1 MPDFDKNLQPIL
13 KDASLPSIDVD
24 IKAPKEYASLQFPP
38 AQVPVSDLSKEED
51 VYAELNRR
59 GQASNFEQKGVFVT
73 NAVLDANKRYA
84 AFNPTINDYEDFAGY
99 GQSGFDKAKNGV
111 LKGLNLAATTV
122 AGGFAVLGGAAMAPF
137 TGRLADIWD
146 NKAMRAIDTYNN
158 KVDNEFLPNYYTAAE
173 RNAAWYSTSNWM
185 TTNFLFD
192 KLIKNSGFAVGAM
205 VGGTIFNAGLLK
217 LGQGIGKLAAAGA
230 ATAEGAEAFKIF
242 TPLLR
247 NTARAFS
254 AGKNIEAAK
263 VLEGELSSIADVS
276 AKSSE
281 LGSIADGSKL
291 TNQFAKFGDTA
302 RRIQI
307 AAYSTGGEAAFEAIQ
322 TSKEYRNN
330 LIQSYKDSHQGAEPT
345 GADLISINES
355 SEAVGKTSFFGNL
368 ALLSL
373 TEYVQLPHQLGST
386 YSATKQAANT
396 LLGQT
401 EDVVLKGGKY
411 AAQAGPKTTF
421 GKLFTRAR
429 RVGAYVFDPKEAG
442 QEIGQYALQIG
453 TENYFKK
460 SRESDAASVWADG
473 FLYGMVGKDER
484 GEGVGAL
491 NSKAGIE
498 SGILGGLTGGLMQV
512 HSGIQERKATL
523 SNTQQFIQSLDNA
536 PSFQQAYKERMAA
549 ANRAVVLQQQ
559 EQDAIV
565 QGDKLEAKD
574 LHADLMHT
582 YLAPRIKYGRY
593 DMISEDIQQL
603 KRDGITEEG
612 LASLKEQGLANLND
626 TVQQFQERLTKFQEV
641 AKNTQE
647 IYKATNLS
655 YAGEPLRDEQGQ
667 PIVDEKGQTTR
678 KYSPI
683 AIDKMVYAASK
694 IADYDIR
701 IPQVNSPLL
710 TAGVN
715 TAGILESIFKN
726 NRPNIEATDEALTQI
741 NNFDTTSDKK
751 DELKT
756 ALSDVIELS
765 LRRKQFIQEYDDI
778 KSKPLNYANDFTTAE
793 EVKDVVV
800 DQVETVKGKAPEVT
814 QMKLEVGKEYS
825 LVEPLRKEGSNLHL
839 APKLTVLS
847 ETLGGEFEVRLPGGK
862 VAFITPTE
870 FKKYNITEEN
880 NDSPE
885 LTDLLDKAVDTVLNS
900 PEYAEVKKELSD
912 AKPTSVND
920 KLSFLNSLDN
930 QKLIDAVEK
939 EFNTKAATL
948 LKEKEATRK
957 SQQKLLKNKEQLD
970 KQQAKIEL
978 NAGDIGTGSPTEEA
992 DLPEEDQTEEGKLKA
1007 ADIFYISGVS
1017 QFETE
1022 ANAPNA
1028 PTHVKNSRVFLNNL
1042 SSFKNRANL
1051 RAILVTPNNETALGL
1066 EGLTQLSY
1074 PEGIDADSTNVDNG
1088 FVAQVF
1094 IEQDGGKTY
1103 FVDKDGNR
1111 IKNAEGKD
1119 AEVGTPIDVNQ
1130 VIFQTM
1136 PTTKTED
1143 SRNQPRYRKGEKEQL
1158 TAQANAWKAFRED
1171 LFKSTGA
1178 EFIPYPFNVSRGIGI
1193 KNPNAENNH
1202 VGEVLIPNTSSEN
1215 AEKIL
1220 ASTPGII
1227 QISVSGSIIH
1237 KGQSL
1242 KFPKGRPVFQLNDTL
1257 QFLNN
1262 TVFGKAKATTIF
1274 QVIKA
1279 FAKDIQDQSDAGKQI
1294 ELDVKLATYLMNVLY
1309 FRKSAQTTGNQIFID
1324 TNNMTISLGGQS
1336 YPISEI
1342 ANNEAKIITQLTD
1355 TYHNINKE
1363 SLKGQNIKTPFY
1375 EYVYENGKLEET
1387 KWRNYQTYLLS
1398 SKTADKK
1405 ANRSVDSTPL
1415 VTGLAKADAGVP
1427 YSFQQKY
1434 ATLQGVDMQVQ
1445 AVVATPTKVTV
1456 TPEGAPTVGG
1466 FVVDGITP
1474 NTYTKFKAGEVDF
1487 TAKPDPD
1494 NAGDFLIGIIP
1505 NEVTDKLATPN
1516 DDGSKNAT
1524 VVAMA
1529 DILKADDKLD
1539 LLADDKKIIIDGL
1552 SGIIGGKLKEAYAE
1566 EQEKDIAP
1574 EVTVTA
1580 VTEEPVIAEEAFVSD
1595 KADIERRRQEEL
1607 KKIGFDIR
1615 EERDEHKYLE
1625 DKNTGEIVWMDGI
1638 SISPFFDS
1646 SVGIIKQDGTTFIVP
1661 DLKNY
1666 KSTDKKVLIFNEDY
1680 FRGIT
1685 KKHEFVL
1692 TFPSDLSKG
1701 QYKLDN
1707 ELLPDVVS
1715 KINAKYDAE
1724 LAKLGSKEATVKVI
1738 KPKTGKRPNDG
1749 YRRVEKTK
1757 GSTAKMTDAEIE
1769 FFKQYAEKN
1778 VDFPIE
1784 ILEQLV
1790 DTYDNEKAYGVFE
1803 DGVIKFYRGAI
1814 KGTEYH
1820 ELGEAVWNGLLTP
1833 EEQAAIIA
1841 DEKVK
1846 GTTFVDRE
1854 TGRTYDY
1861 ATASDQKIKERILDD
1876 FADYRAGK
1884 LTARSLGQKV
1894 LDFFKRI
1901 INFFKTFGTK
1911 PSLKTELF
1919 KAIDAGKFKNYTV
1932 SGTNNA
1938 PQYRRTGKIEGVNET
1953 LAYYY
1958 VQDMFIRASNII
1970 FGENN
1975 KDLLYDVQK
1984 ITGKEIYNKIK
1995 ELYIDEDKYEGEEG
2009 LSETQFNQLFK
2020 RTKDLLR
2027 TIGVTINEEDTA
2039 DINDGETN
2047 NRGYVPEPFAT
2058 DWKKTSMFAIKL
2070 LAATNPQTA
2079 PTNQQNAT
2087 TLKLPERMISMVEGY
2102 ITNNFSR
2109 IFATLSDKL
2118 SNTTDPAKMVE
2129 KLHELA
2135 KDDAN
2140 YVRIFKNIGGD
2151 LNNENGVIDFSN
2163 FKKADWRFLVNFF
2176 QTFNKQ
2182 RPEALIEYTSGGNVY
2197 TGSADV
2203 YTASREIQKNWFEAM
2218 KTLSDNPDSIISKD
2232 YSKKVYKV
2240 KELKA
2245 DAFPVKTPV
2254 EQVNFL
2260 SALGIAFSLEDYAN
2274 LKTDQQNEFGKAVS
2288 DIRRYLESKSEL
2300 GSLNGKTLGI
2310 NGYLT
2315 TLSELLVKVTNP
2327 NRENTFANAEG
2338 SLTNAYAD
2346 NNTASV
2352 FENEFNSVT
2361 TLDELLAARPELNDV
2376 FSKNNVTF
2384 REGGEFIDEDG
2395 IKIKDIKVLYISGKK
2410 DLDTNKGTSTSSLT
2424 EGQRYTQEINQNI
2437 QGNYYILIPGESAT
2451 QWMMNLGNAVSFEDF
2466 RTGRATKEINKIF
2479 RGYLSDDLSLA
2490 LDYKNR
2496 ETLRNVGSKA
2506 KELRFF
2512 KDFLSDLNTDGE
2524 LVPSAFLTEIDR
2536 LIADPDV
2543 TQKEIEEYIDENI
2556 EEVNSRIKSF
2566 IDDMVANTKSELMK
2580 NDQIEL
2586 NVDKQTYS
2594 YPGLDN
2600 KFIESQKINPLNKY
2614 KLSESDLN
2622 NILLFTNTNY
2632 TINNIEFHKILF
2644 GDPYQFAV
2652 KNGNLEETKRLKS
2665 FLGTKRFMYNT
2676 NEYNTALNNDYNS
2689 AGEIELAGPSE
2700 NSFGDVGYHEHKDY
2714 ANTVSLA
2721 DIKLSDSTYDN
2732 INEADAQSI
2741 IIDVAY
2747 REVKLKNGQ
2756 WSDNEAEPFHQ
2767 WQMAYTRQNMPEYD
2781 YSDDARG
2788 KALDK
2793 QDKALVAKPCP
2804 EYVLDIIKPLAAGIK
2819 NNEKEINLVLDKY
2832 SQMPLYYSTAQN
2844 RNLEKLYVKMWKEQ
2858 IDYAI
2863 FESGRKLGIEKT
2875 HSLYT
2880 KGGEFNEEPFANDT
2894 LVQVPWSIYGTQLET
2909 AYEYE
2914 KDQTWISQLG
2924 AMSSVNL
2931 YANGEPVGATPQR
2944 KKAIKKEY
2952 ERNTNIVKQLHNH
2965 KAEVLLKKLG
2975 VQDTVNGYILK
2986 DPKIVS
2992 ETLQRELKR
3001 QVLSNNAL
3009 DTVELDENGQFAIPF
3024 EASPVYTQIKGV
3036 FYSMINKSIISMK
3049 MNGGSKTQASV
3060 TLWENAKEGRGIAEK
3075 TKDGYKKLTIE
3086 EYNALPEDRKK
3097 NVVLTSDTLKF
3108 YEDENGKRVCEI
3120 MIPPYFKDAFD
3131 PKKFPTEQS
3140 IMDYLNSLG
3149 EEGQEILRGVGARI
3163 PVQSMS
3169 SIEVFKVKSFLPKYM
3184 GDTVIV
3190 PSQITTKT
3198 NSDFDID
3205 KLNTY
3210 LRSVY
3215 KDENGNVRLIRY
3227 KGSEKATKQFYSD
3240 VFTATTQKQIN
3251 EVSKDN
3257 FFRTKLINF
3266 FTKVAALPEINRDAI
3281 MSVLDVNALKE
3292 DSATPEYDFF
3302 IKYEDLLQTIN
3313 RQAKE
3318 ADLSPADYII
3328 SEVENK
3334 KADLT
3339 AKLLSS
3345 KLREDYVDEMYTK
3358 ALQNEYYD
3366 SLEKL
3371 LTLPENFKHL
3381 ISPVDD
3387 AGLSDVAKQL
3397 DKLRGEGENN
3407 IKNRILDRNYMTS
3420 LRQAF
3425 LITKKWVGIVAQNI
3439 KSQSLTQKTKVYIN
3453 PANISQLS
3461 DADKAILGDGS
3472 ILLPHNKVN
3481 VDGEEFAS
3489 ISGVLTADG
3498 KEYISSRLSGYGT
3511 AVVDVVNNPFIR
3523 KIIGSKLA
3531 VNTFMFLERIGCGE
3545 RTPMFMNQPIIT
3557 EYLKYL
3563 DGQGYSFLYKES
3575 NLKYIKNKFGASP
3588 IDIANATLN
3597 VDQLE
3602 KNISDYSEKGFVGSS
3617 KYNAEQQLILKE
3629 FLKYARMADFSSKL
3643 IQATNYDTSKSKS
3656 LEAHSRKK
3664 TKTELARDTNIF
3676 SGVDELLKSSYIGN
3690 QKDLLDKLM
3699 SALGG
3704 IMKLESPDFSIITN
3718 EAMRTYEEREFMSG
3732 DDFDKVASKMKAA
3745 FLDYIIQVNSPNLA
3759 SEIEELFASENSVA
3773 DQLLT
3778 AQKKYPEMKLLQDF
3792 EIRSSDRFNSA
3803 KTIKL
3808 RVNLKEAYDENLY
3821 IEFMREL
3828 KEIDKPLFDNLVKV
3842 AILQGTYQSA
3852 VSIKNIIPVE
3862 DYAAIVKPIID
3873 SLISTPDIKLF
3884 SKGMF
3889 QRASWNDDVVFP
3901 EFNPRFVPN
3910 VMRYGDEHY
3919 PIAEDEFGNEV
3930 YQYVS
3935 DVIPRFELPT
3945 GIFGNLEDRRI
3956 LLMNPVFNP
3965 VESKS
3970 DFIKVRRTQTL
3981 KNGDVMDFTTGQSI
3995 VSSDYRRRREAGDLS
4010 LRDVYGY
4017 QKVYIGDSPIVTPD
4031 GLHVYKLINL
4041 RGDGANVTEHYA
4053 DYRKS
4058 VLNNGTVK
4066 IDQEIPDADIIKY
4079 FNATPDVDFKE
4090 TEAPASTE
4098 AVSIPI
4104 KIDTSKKINIY
4115 AGTGE
4120 NAELSNFAN
4129 RPFEIKGYKFNSVE
4143 QAFQEAKYE
4152 FTKRT
4157 AEDAQIR
4164 INIQN
4169 ASSSAEVKRLG
4180 SKYPTLDTKAW
4191 DSKSSDIMKRIIKL
4205 SFEQNPNALNALL
4218 ATGNSELTHTQDNT
4232 KWGKEFPRLL
4242 MEVRNELRPTQA
4254 VSDKKELFSFEKG
4267 IAQKSFRGK
4276 VLNFVDKIPTNKET
4290 VVAMSNDKETG
4301 VISIAT
4307 AAMIQKFN
4315 DKAWTA
4321 PAKQSDGSFA
4331 TPLSENEFKS
4341 LNEWFTFGLTHEVK
4355 HDTIFK
4361 EEGETTGQY
4370 EDRIN
4375 QAALE
4380 DLRKNYNIPSAE
4392 TFDSLTEFTPE
4403 RKTEILTNF
4412 GQKYPLFSKEQ
4423 NIEFINDELAKDKD
4437 ATIQLLKD
4445 CY

>member
-1 MPDFDKNLQPIL
+1 MPDFDKNLQSIL
-13 KDASLPSIDVD
+13 KNTTLPSLDVD
-24 IKAPKEYASLQFPP
+24 IKAPKEVAAMQFSP
-38 AQVPVSDLSKEED
+38 AEIPKSDLSKEED
-51 VYAELNRR
+51 VFAKLNKMT
-59 GQASNFEQKGVFVT
+59 QASDFNEKGVTVT

-84 AFNPTINDYEDFAGY
+84 AYNPTITDYEDFAGY

-122 AGGFAVLGGAAMAPF
+122 AGGFAVLGGAAIAPF
-137 TGRLADIWD
+137 TGRLVDIWD
-146 NKAMRAIDTYNN
+146 NPGMRAIDDWNN

-192 KLIKNSGFAVGAM
+192 KLVKNSGFAVGAM
-205 VGGTIFNAGLLK
+205 VGGNIFNAGLLK

-230 ATAEGAEAFKIF
+230 ATAEGAEAFKLF

-254 AGKNIEAAK
+254 AGKNIEAAGI
-263 VLEGELSSIADVS
+263 LEKELSSIADIS

-281 LGSIADGSKL
+281 LGIVADGSKL

-302 RRIQI
+302 RRIQV
-307 AAYSTGGEAAFEAIQ
+307 AAYSTGGEASFEALQ

-330 LIQSYKDSHQGAEPT
+330 LIESYKETHGGNAPT
-345 GADLISINES
+345 GLDLISINES

-368 ALLSL
+368 ALLTL
-373 TEYVQLPHQLGST
+373 TEYAQLPHQLGST
-386 YSATKQAANT
+386 YSSTKQTANS

-401 EDVVLKGGKY
+401 EDVVLEAGKY
-411 AAQAGPKTTF
+411 GAQAGPKTKF
-421 GKLFTRAR
+421 GKLFTRAK

-442 QEIGQYALQIG
+442 QEVGQYALQIG

-484 GEGVGAL
+484 GEDVGAL
-491 NSKAGIE
+491 VSKGGIE
-498 SGILGGLTGGLMQV
+498 SGILGGITGGLMQIK
-512 HSGIQERKATL
+512 SGIQERKATL
-523 SNTQQFIQSLDNA
+523 SNTQQFIQSLNNA
-536 PSFQQAYKERMAA
+536 PSFQQAFKERLSA

-641 AKNTQE
+641 AQNTQE
-647 IYKATNLS
+647 IYKSTNLRFS
-655 YAGEPLRDEQGQ
+655 GEPLRDEQGQ
-667 PIVDEKGQTTR
+667 PVLDEKGQTTR

-694 IADYDIR
+694 IADYDLR

-710 TAGVN
+710 TAGIN
-715 TAGILESIFKN
+715 TADILESIFKN
-726 NRPNIEATDEALTQI
+726 NRPNLEATDEALTQI

-825 LVEPLRKEGSNLHL
+825 LVEPLRKEDSNLHL

-847 ETLGGEFEVRLPGGK
+847 ETLGGEFEVRLPSGK
-862 VAFITPTE
+862 VTFITPTE
-870 FKKYNITEEN
+870 FKKYNITEES

-885 LTDLLDKAVDTVLNS
+885 MTDLLDKAVNTVLNS
-900 PEYAEVKKELSD
+900 PEYAEIKKELTD
-912 AKPTSVND
+912 ASPKDVND
-920 KLSFLNSLDN
+920 KLAFLNSLDN

-948 LKEKEATRK
+948 IKEKEATRK

-970 KQQAKIEL
+970 KQQAKLEL
-978 NAGDIGTGSPTEEA
+978 NSGDIGTGSPTEEA
-992 DLPEEDQTEEGKLKA
+992 DTPEEDQTDEGKLKS
-1007 ADIFYISGVS
+1007 ADTYYISGVS
-1017 QFETE
+1017 QFETT

-1074 PEGIDADSTNVDNG
+1074 PGMGAEASVNVDNG

-1094 IEQDGGKTY
+1094 IEQDGGKSY

-1119 AEVGTPIDVNQ
+1119 AEVGTPVDINN

-1136 PTTKTED
+1136 PSTALTD
-1143 SRNQPRYRKGEKEQL
+1143 SGERGGNRYRKGEKEQL
-1158 TAQANAWKAFRED
+1158 TAQSDAWREFRKD
-1171 LFKSTGA
+1171 LLTSTGA

-1202 VGEVLIPNTSSEN
+1202 VGEVLIPNTSPVD

-1294 ELDVKLATYLMNVLY
+1294 ELDEKLATYLMNVLY
-1309 FRKSAQTTGNQIFID
+1309 FRKSAQTIGNQIFID

-1363 SLKGQNIKTPFY
+1363 SLKAQNIKTPFY

-1415 VTGLAKADAGVP
+1415 VTGIAKADAGVP

-1434 ATLQGVDMQVQ
+1434 ATLQGVDMDIKP
-1445 AVVATPTKVTV
+1445 VVAKPIKVNITL
-1456 TPEGAPTVGG
+1456 EGVPTVGG
-1466 FVVDGITP
+1466 FAIDGVTP

-1487 TAKPDPD
+1487 IAEPDPTRD
-1494 NAGDFLIGIIP
+1494 GEFM
-1505 NEVTDKLATPN
+1505 VKVTPN
-1516 DDGSKNAT
+1516 DVTDELAKPLDNGDSNPMVLAMKNELKTSPSYNILDDDKTQILNGLAS
-1524 VVAMA
+1524 
-1529 DILKADDKLD
+1529 IIEKKLKALN
-1539 LLADDKKIIIDGL
+1539 I
-1552 SGIIGGKLKEAYAE
+1552 E
-1566 EQEKDIAP
+1566 EQEGGIAP

-1580 VTEEPVIAEEAFVSD
+1580 VAEEPAVVEEETPIV
-1595 KADIERRRQEEL
+1595 E
-1607 KKIGFDIR
+1607 
-1615 EERDEHKYLE
+1615 
-1625 DKNTGEIVWMDGI
+1625 EIV
-1638 SISPFFDS
+1638 
-1646 SVGIIKQDGTTFIVP
+1646 
-1661 DLKNY
+1661 
-1666 KSTDKKVLIFNEDY
+1666 
-1680 FRGIT
+1680 
-1685 KKHEFVL
+1685 
-1692 TFPSDLSKG
+1692 
-1701 QYKLDN
+1701 
-1707 ELLPDVVS
+1707 
-1715 KINAKYDAE
+1715 
-1724 LAKLGSKEATVKVI
+1724 KEEPVKVI

-1749 YRRVEKTK
+1749 YRRVEKTT
-1757 GSTAKMTDAEIE
+1757 GGTAKMTDAEIE

-1820 ELGEAVWNGLLTP
+1820 ELGEAVWNGLLTS
-1833 EEQAAIIA
+1833 EEQSAIIA
-1841 DEKVK
+1841 DEKAK

-1861 ATASDQKIKERILDD
+1861 ATASDQKIKERIMDD

-1884 LTARSLGQKV
+1884 VTARSLGQKV
-1894 LDFFKRI
+1894 LEFFKRI

-1984 ITGKEIYNKIK
+1984 ITGKEVYNKIK
-1995 ELYIDEDKYEGEEG
+1995 QLYIDEEKYEGEEG

-2118 SNTTDPAKMVE
+2118 ANTTDPAKMVE
-2129 KLHELA
+2129 KLFELA

-2203 YTASREIQKNWFEAM
+2203 YTAGREIQKKWFEAM

-2232 YSKKVYKV
+2232 YVNKVYKV
-2240 KELKA
+2240 KELK
-2245 DAFPVKTPV
+2245 DGAFPVKTPA

-2260 SALGIAFSLEDYAN
+2260 SALGVSFSLEDYAN

-2288 DIRRYLESKSEL
+2288 DIRTYLESKSEL

-2352 FENEFNSVT
+2352 FENQFNDVT

-2395 IKIKDIKVLYISGKK
+2395 NKIKDIKVLYISGKK
-2410 DLDTNKGTSTSSLT
+2410 DLDTNKGISTSSLT
-2424 EGQRYTQEINQNI
+2424 EGQRYTQEINQNA
-2437 QGNYYILIPGESAT
+2437 QGNYYVLIPGESAT
-2451 QWMMNLGNAVSFEDF
+2451 QWMMNLGNAISFEDF

-2496 ETLRNVGSKA
+2496 ESLRNVGSKA

-2512 KDFLSDLNTDGE
+2512 KDFLSDVNAEGE

-2556 EEVNSRIKSF
+2556 GEVNSRIKSF
-2566 IDDMVANTKSELMK
+2566 IDNMVANTKSELMK

-2600 KFIESQKINPLNKY
+2600 KFIESQKINPLNKN

-2622 NILLFTNTNY
+2622 NILLFINTNY
-2632 TINNIEFHKILF
+2632 TISNIEFHKILF
-2644 GDPYQFAV
+2644 GDPYQFAI

-2676 NEYNTALNNDYNS
+2676 DQYNTALNNDYNS
-2689 AGEIELAGPSE
+2689 AGKIELEGPSE
-2700 NSFGDVGYHEHKDY
+2700 TGFGDIGFHEHKNY

-2721 DIKLSDSTYDN
+2721 DVKLSDSTYDN

-2756 WSDNEAEPFHQ
+2756 WSDNVAEPFHQ
-2767 WQMAYTRQNMPEYD
+2767 WQMAYTRQNMPEYE

-2788 KALDK
+2788 EALDK
-2793 QDKALVAKPCP
+2793 QDKALVATPCP
-2804 EYVLDIIKPLAAGIK
+2804 EYVLDIIKPLAAGVK

-2858 IDYAI
+2858 VDYVI

-2875 HSLYT
+2875 HSLYIN
-2880 KGGEFNEEPFANDT
+2880 GGEFNEEPFANDT
-2894 LVQVPWSIYGTQLET
+2894 LVQVPWSVYGTQLET
-2909 AYEYE
+2909 AYEYD

-2931 YANGEPVGATPQR
+2931 YANGEPIGATPQR

-2952 ERNTNIVKQLHNH
+2952 ERNTTIVKQLHDH

-2975 VQDTVNGYILK
+2975 VQNTANGYILK

-3075 TKDGYKKLTIE
+3075 TKDGYKKITIE

-3097 NVVLTSDTLKF
+3097 NVTLTSDTLSF
-3108 YEDENGKRVCEI
+3108 YIDENGKRVCEI

-3210 LRSVY
+3210 LKSVY
-3215 KDENGNVRLIRY
+3215 KDENGNVRLVRY
-3227 KGSEKATKQFYSD
+3227 KGSEKATKKFYSD
-3240 VFTATTQKQIN
+3240 VFTATTQKQID

-3292 DSATPEYDFF
+3292 DDLTPEYDFF
-3302 IKYEDLLQTIN
+3302 IKHEDLLQTIN

-3461 DADKAILGDGS
+3461 ATDQAILGDGS

-3481 VDGEEFAS
+3481 VDGKEYAS

-3523 KIIGSKLA
+3523 SIIGSKLA
-3531 VNTFMFLERIGCGE
+3531 VNVFMFLERIGCGE

-3563 DGQGYSFLYKES
+3563 DGQGYTFLHKES
-3575 NLKYIKNKFGASP
+3575 NLKYIKTKFGASP

-3602 KNISDYSEKGFVGSS
+3602 KNISDYSEKGFVRSS

-3690 QKDLLDKLM
+3690 QKDLLDELM

-3778 AQKKYPEMKLLQDF
+3778 AQKKYPEMKLLQDL
-3792 EIRSSDRFNSA
+3792 EIRSSDRFNSP

-3828 KEIDKPLFDNLVKV
+3828 KELDKPLFDNLVKV

-3935 DVIPRFELPT
+3935 DVIPRIELPIS
-3945 GIFGNLEDRRI
+3945 IFGNLEDRRI
-3956 LLMNPVFNP
+3956 LLMNPMFNP
-3965 VESKS
+3965 IESKS

-3995 VSSDYRRRREAGDLS
+3995 VSSDYRRRKEAGDLS

-4017 QKVYIGDSPIVTPD
+4017 QKVYLGDSPIVTPD

-4066 IDQEIPDADIIKY
+4066 IDQEIPDEDIIKY
-4079 FNATPDVDFKE
+4079 FNANSDVDFKE

-4098 AVSIPI
+4098 A
-4104 KIDTSKKINIY
+4104 
-4115 AGTGE
+4115 A
-4120 NAELSNFAN
+4120 
-4129 RPFEIKGYKFNSVE
+4129 
-4143 QAFQEAKYE
+4143 
-4152 FTKRT
+4152 
-4157 AEDAQIR
+4157 
-4164 INIQN
+4164 
-4169 ASSSAEVKRLG
+4169 
-4180 SKYPTLDTKAW
+4180 PT
-4191 DSKSSDIMKRIIKL
+4191 
-4205 SFEQNPNALNALL
+4205 E
-4218 ATGNSELTHTQDNT
+4218 
-4232 KWGKEFPRLL
+4232 
-4242 MEVRNELRPTQA
+4242 A

-4290 VVAMSNDKETG
+4290 TVAMSNNRTTG
-4301 VISIAT
+4301 AISIDT

-4315 DKAWTA
+4315 DKAWTT

-4331 TPLSENEFKS
+4331 TALPVNEFS
-4341 LNEWFTFGLTHEVK
+4341 SVDEWFTFGLTHEVK

-4380 DLRKNYNIPSAE
+4380 DLRKNYNKYDLSQPTQAVSADRKIKVGE
-4392 TFDSLTEFTPE
+4392 FDITVKPDGTMIDQDGKEVTDQITKNKVNVRTELQDGTLRVSIYNNAKYFVLLDNRIVESDSSNVGEESVITPIE
-4403 RKTEILTNF
+4403 
-4412 GQKYPLFSKEQ
+4412 KEA
-4423 NIEFINDELAKDKD
+4423 ILAKAVTYKK
-4437 ATIQLLKD
+4437 T
-4445 CY
+4445 C

>member
-1 MPDFDKNLQPIL
+1 MPDFDKNLQSIL
-13 KDASLPSIDVD
+13 KNTTLPSLDVD
-24 IKAPKEYASLQFPP
+24 IKAPKEVAAMQFPP
-38 AQVPVSDLSKEED
+38 AEIPKSDLSKEED
-51 VYAELNRR
+51 VFAKLNKMT
-59 GQASNFEQKGVFVT
+59 QASDFKEKGVTVT
-73 NAVLDANKRYA
+73 NAVLDANKRYSA
-84 AFNPTINDYEDFAGY
+84 YNPTINDYEDFAGY

-122 AGGFAVLGGAAMAPF
+122 AGGFAVLGGAATAPF

-146 NKAMRAIDTYNN
+146 NPGMRAIDNWNN

-254 AGKNIEAAK
+254 AGKNIEAAGI
-263 VLEGELSSIADVS
+263 LEGELSSIADVS

-281 LGSIADGSKL
+281 LGIVADGSKL

-307 AAYSTGGEAAFEAIQ
+307 AAYSTGGEASFEALQ

-330 LIQSYKDSHQGAEPT
+330 LIETYKETHGGNAPT
-345 GADLISINES
+345 GLDLISINES

-368 ALLSL
+368 ALLTL
-373 TEYVQLPHQLGST
+373 TEYAQLPHQLGST
-386 YSATKQAANT
+386 YSSTKQVANS

-401 EDVVLKGGKY
+401 EDVVLEGGKY

-484 GEGVGAL
+484 GEGVGAFT
-491 NSKAGIE
+491 SKAGIE
-498 SGILGGLTGGLMQV
+498 SGILGGITGGLMQIK
-512 HSGIQERKATL
+512 SGIQERKATL

-536 PSFQQAYKERMAA
+536 PSFQQAYKERLAA

-641 AKNTQE
+641 AQNTQE
-647 IYKATNLS
+647 IYKATNLRFS
-655 YAGEPLRDEQGQ
+655 GESLRDDEGQ
-667 PIVDEKGQTTR
+667 PILDEKGQTTR

-694 IADYDIR
+694 IADYDSR

-710 TAGVN
+710 TAGIN
-715 TAGILESIFKN
+715 TVDILESIFKN
-726 NRPNIEATDEALTQI
+726 NRPNLEATDEALTQI

-765 LRRKQFIQEYDDI
+765 LRRKQFIEEYDAI

-825 LVEPLRKEGSNLHL
+825 LVEPLRKEDSNLHL

-847 ETLGGEFEVRLPGGK
+847 ETLGGEFEVRLPNGK
-862 VAFITPTE
+862 VTFITPTE
-870 FKKYNITEEN
+870 FKKYNITEES

-885 LTDLLDKAVDTVLNS
+885 MTDLLDKAVNTVLNS
-900 PEYAEVKKELSD
+900 PEYAEIKKELSD

-920 KLSFLNSLDN
+920 KLAFLNSLDN

-948 LKEKEATRK
+948 IKEKEATRK

-970 KQQAKIEL
+970 KQQAKLEL
-978 NAGDIGTGSPTEEA
+978 NSGDIGTGSPTEEA

-1042 SSFKNRANL
+1042 SLFKNRANL

-1094 IEQDGGKTY
+1094 IEQDGSKTY

-1119 AEVGTPIDVNQ
+1119 AEVGTPVDVNQ

-1143 SRNQPRYRKGEKEQL
+1143 SRNQPRYRKGEKEQF
-1158 TAQANAWKAFRED
+1158 TAQANAWRAFRED

-1294 ELDVKLATYLMNVLY
+1294 ELDEKLATYLMNVLY

-1405 ANRSVDSTPL
+1405 ANRSVNSTPL

-1445 AVVATPTKVTV
+1445 AVVAKPIKVNV
-1456 TPEGAPTVGG
+1456 ISEGVPTVGG
-1466 FVVDGITP
+1466 FAIDGVTP

-1524 VVAMA
+1524 VVAMT

-1566 EQEKDIAP
+1566 EQGEGIAP

-1580 VTEEPVIAEEAFVSD
+1580 VAEEPVVEEVAPIVEEIAKEE
-1595 KADIERRRQEEL
+1595 
-1607 KKIGFDIR
+1607 
-1615 EERDEHKYLE
+1615 
-1625 DKNTGEIVWMDGI
+1625 
-1638 SISPFFDS
+1638 P
-1646 SVGIIKQDGTTFIVP
+1646 
-1661 DLKNY
+1661 
-1666 KSTDKKVLIFNEDY
+1666 
-1680 FRGIT
+1680 
-1685 KKHEFVL
+1685 
-1692 TFPSDLSKG
+1692 
-1701 QYKLDN
+1701 
-1707 ELLPDVVS
+1707 
-1715 KINAKYDAE
+1715 
-1724 LAKLGSKEATVKVI
+1724 VKVI

-1803 DGVIKFYRGAI
+1803 NNVIKFYRGAI
-1814 KGTEYH
+1814 KGTQYH

-1833 EEQAAIIA
+1833 EEQAAIIT
-1841 DEKVK
+1841 DEKEK
-1846 GTTFVDRE
+1846 GKTFVDRE
-1854 TGRTYDY
+1854 TGRTFDY

-2245 DAFPVKTPV
+2245 DAFPVKTPA

-2395 IKIKDIKVLYISGKK
+2395 NKIKDIKVLYISGKK

-2437 QGNYYILIPGESAT
+2437 QGNYYVLIPGESAT
-2451 QWMMNLGNAVSFEDF
+2451 QWMMNLDNAVSFEDF

-2512 KDFLSDLNTDGE
+2512 KDFLSDVNDEGK
-2524 LVPSAFLTEIDR
+2524 LVASDFLTEIDR

-2622 NILLFTNTNY
+2622 NILLFNNTNY

-2788 KALDK
+2788 EALSK
-2793 QDKALVAKPCP
+2793 QDEELIKTPCP
-2804 EYVLDIIKPLAAGIK
+2804 DYVLDIIKPLAAGVK

-2894 LVQVPWSIYGTQLET
+2894 LVQVPWSVYGTQLET

-2952 ERNTNIVKQLHNH
+2952 ERNTNIVKQLHDH
-2965 KAEVLLKKLG
+2965 KAEVLIKKLG
-2975 VQDTVNGYILK
+2975 VENTGNGFILK

-3075 TKDGYKKLTIE
+3075 TKDGYKNLTAE
-3086 EYNALPEDRKK
+3086 EYDALPDDRKK

-3108 YEDENGKRVCEI
+3108 YVDENGKRTCEI

-3184 GDTVIV
+3184 GDIVIV

-3210 LRSVY
+3210 LKSVY
-3215 KDENGNVRLIRY
+3215 KDENGNVRLVRY

-3251 EVSKDN
+3251 EISKDN
-3257 FFRTKLINF
+3257 DFRSKLVNF
-3266 FTKVAALPEINRDAI
+3266 FNKVAALPEINRDAI
-3281 MSVLDVNALKE
+3281 VNSLN
-3292 DSATPEYDFF
+3292 DDEYKFF
-3302 IKYEDLLQTIN
+3302 INYEDLLQTIN

-3345 KLREDYVDEMYTK
+3345 KLKEDYVDEMYTK

-3461 DADKAILGDGS
+3461 DSDKAILGDGS
-3472 ILLPHNKVN
+3472 ILLPHNKVD
-3481 VDGEEFAS
+3481 VDGKDYAS
-3489 ISGVLTADG
+3489 ISGVITADG

-3523 KIIGSKLA
+3523 SVIGSKLA

-3602 KNISDYSEKGFVGSS
+3602 KNISNYSEKGFVGSS

-3889 QRASWNDDVVFP
+3889 QRATWNDDVVFP

-3956 LLMNPVFNP
+3956 LLMNPMFNP

-3995 VSSDYRRRREAGDLS
+3995 VSSDYRRRKEAGDLS

-4017 QKVYIGDSPIVTPD
+4017 QKVYLGDSPIVTPD

-4098 AVSIPI
+4098 AAPI
-4104 KIDTSKKINIY
+4104 EDVTDKNAPEGFPPIDK
-4115 AGTGE
+4115 
-4120 NAELSNFAN
+4120 
-4129 RPFEIKGYKFNSVE
+4129 
-4143 QAFQEAKYE
+4143 
-4152 FTKRT
+4152 
-4157 AEDAQIR
+4157 
-4164 INIQN
+4164 
-4169 ASSSAEVKRLG
+4169 
-4180 SKYPTLDTKAW
+4180 
-4191 DSKSSDIMKRIIKL
+4191 
-4205 SFEQNPNALNALL
+4205 
-4218 ATGNSELTHTQDNT
+4218 
-4232 KWGKEFPRLL
+4232 
-4242 MEVRNELRPTQA
+4242 
-4254 VSDKKELFSFEKG
+4254 
-4267 IAQKSFRGK
+4267 
-4276 VLNFVDKIPTNKET
+4276 
-4290 VVAMSNDKETG
+4290 
-4301 VISIAT
+4301 
-4307 AAMIQKFN
+4307 
-4315 DKAWTA
+4315 
-4321 PAKQSDGSFA
+4321 
-4331 TPLSENEFKS
+4331 TP
-4341 LNEWFTFGLTHEVK
+4341 
-4355 HDTIFK
+4355 
-4361 EEGETTGQY
+4361 
-4370 EDRIN
+4370 
-4375 QAALE
+4375 
-4380 DLRKNYNIPSAE
+4380 
-4392 TFDSLTEFTPE
+4392 
-4403 RKTEILTNF
+4403 KT
-4412 GQKYPLFSKEQ
+4412 
-4423 NIEFINDELAKDKD
+4423 
-4437 ATIQLLKD
+4437 
-4445 CY
+4445 C